1 MSTAVHTWSP
11 NKLWR
16 SNSIFNVWFLR
27 KVTLGPEILVYQ
39 HILEAE
45 ELGAG
50 TTGNVTKPTEN
61 TGDKKR

>member
-1 MSTAVHTWSP
+1 MSTALLIWSP

-16 SNSIFNVWFLR
+16 SNSIFNLWFLR

-45 ELGAG
+45 EGAG
-50 TTGNVTKPTEN
+50 TTVTKPTEN
-61 TGDKKR
+61 IGDKKR